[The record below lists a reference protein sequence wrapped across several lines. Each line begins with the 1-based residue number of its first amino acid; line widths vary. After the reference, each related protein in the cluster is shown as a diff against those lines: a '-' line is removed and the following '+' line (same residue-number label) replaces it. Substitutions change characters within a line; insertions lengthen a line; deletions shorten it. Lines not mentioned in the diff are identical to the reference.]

1 MTKAMKVLVDL
12 GYDNTITGTKIIE
25 QAVLLAARD
34 PSLDRSV
41 SERLYI
47 QAAESIDA
55 SPDSV
60 GRCLRYATQKA
71 MGKDWEARLEKVETK
86 YGIYGLTDELIV
98 PSGYTSPK
106 KLILK
111 LARALG
117 DDAQTEV

>member
-1 MTKAMKVLVDL
+1 MTKTMKVLIDL
-12 GYDNTITGTKIIE
+12 GFDNTITGTKVIE
-25 QAVLLAARD
+25 QAVLLAAKD

-47 QAAESIDA
+47 QAAEAAGA

-60 GRCLRYATQKA
+60 ARCLRYATQKA
-71 MGKDWEARLEKVETK
+71 MGRDWENRLEKVETK
-86 YGIYGLTDELIV
+86 YDIYGLKDEMVV

-111 LARALG
+111 LAMALG
-117 DDAQTEV
+117 ESAGVEV